1 MAQDWAKKVYN
12 SQAWIDLRKTLIA
25 ERGSRCEH
33 CGRVIPDTKDVI
45 ADHIVE
51 LTPDNVSD
59 PMLSLNQNNV
69 QLLCLDC
76 HNLKHHRF
84 SHNSQSVYIVYGSPC
99 AGKKTYV
106 RHAMFRGDIMLELDV
121 LYSAISGCVLHD
133 KPDNVKQVVFH
144 ARDAILDAIATR
156 LGNWTTAYVIGGYP
170 AKGQRE
176 SLAKRLG
183 AKLMFID
190 TNKAECLARADTL
203 GPFASQMKKYVE
215 KWWSAFEP

>member
-1 MAQDWAKKVYN
+1 
-12 SQAWIDLRKTLIA
+12 
-25 ERGSRCEH
+25 
-33 CGRVIPDTKDVI
+33 
-45 ADHIVE
+45 
-51 LTPDNVSD
+51 
-59 PMLSLNQNNV
+59 
-69 QLLCLDC
+69 
-76 HNLKHHRF
+76 
-84 SHNSQSVYIVYGSPC
+84 
-99 AGKKTYV
+99 
-106 RHAMFRGDIMLELDV
+106 MLELDV

-183 AKLMFID
+183 AKLVFID
-190 TNKAECLARADTL
+190 TSKEECFARADTL